1 MYCFFSFNWSTFVV
15 NKNNDMMNMS
25 ISMSIT
31 VENYLKKINKK
42 DLIN

>member
-1 MYCFFSFNWSTFVV
+1 MYCFFSLNWSTFVV